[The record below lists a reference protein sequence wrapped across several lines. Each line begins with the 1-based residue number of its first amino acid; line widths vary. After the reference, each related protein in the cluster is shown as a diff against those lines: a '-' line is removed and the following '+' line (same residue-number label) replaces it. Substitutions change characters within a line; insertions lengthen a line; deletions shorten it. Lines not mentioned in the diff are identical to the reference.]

1 MSFVPW
7 SSTRIFQT
15 GGPVAGGTLRPDAV
29 FPKVKTVEVEGST
42 GVLRLSMASSAFVC
56 ACCTV
61 TGEVACGENLVI
73 GILEG
78 KVYTKTD
85 LFECMAR
92 HGERVKVARSE
103 SSDEGDAWTFLFRQ
117 PPPPPPRDGVL
128 VAMIRQNDEGSWK
141 VCLAW
146 LQRFHSKDSLVH
158 KQ

>member
-1 MSFVPW
+1 
-7 SSTRIFQT
+7 
-15 GGPVAGGTLRPDAV
+15 VAGETLRPDAV
-29 FPKVKTVEVEGST
+29 FPEVKTVEAEGST

-92 HGERVKVARSE
+92 LGEPIKVDR
-103 SSDEGDAWTFLFRQ
+103 SDEEEETRCSSHSSQVSSVIEHSHYTVRGA
-117 PPPPPPRDGVL
+117 
-128 VAMIRQNDEGSWK
+128 ASWS
-141 VCLAW
+141 V
-146 LQRFHSKDSLVH
+146 SS
-158 KQ
+158 